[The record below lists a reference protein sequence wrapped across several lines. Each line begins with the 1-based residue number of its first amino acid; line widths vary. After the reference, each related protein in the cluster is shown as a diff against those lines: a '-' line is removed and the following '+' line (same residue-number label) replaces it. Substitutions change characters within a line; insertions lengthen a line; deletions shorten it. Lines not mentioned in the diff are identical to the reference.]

1 VEDKTMI
8 VMAESNMARVH
19 NMVVN
24 LTTNS
29 MVSNSNN
36 KPLPLVLLMPLPLPI
51 LMPHT
56 EDIKT
61 TLPSGMLQLLMVQS
75 RQDKTALVVQV
86 NHELDQV
93 IDHLSGNLVD
103 FAW

>member
-8 VMAESNMARVH
+8 VMAESNMARAH
-19 NMVVN
+19 NIVVI

-36 KPLPLVLLMPLPLPI
+36 KPLPLVLLIPLPI
-51 LMPHT
+51 HMPHT

-61 TLPSGMLQLLMVQS
+61 TLPFGMLQLLMAQS
-75 RQDKTALVVQV
+75 HQDRTALVVQV
-86 NHELDQV
+86 NHELD
-93 IDHLSGNLVD
+93 
-103 FAW
+103 